1 MPRKKAETTPA
12 KAQTKQANK
21 NVRYKVQVKD
31 EVIILKNRALL
42 AHGGYVIVNE
52 DEFSQLKEMGI
63 VPNG

>member
-12 KAQTKQANK
+12 KAQTKQAK

-31 EVIILKNRALL
+31 EVIVLKNRALL

-63 VPNG
+63 VSNG